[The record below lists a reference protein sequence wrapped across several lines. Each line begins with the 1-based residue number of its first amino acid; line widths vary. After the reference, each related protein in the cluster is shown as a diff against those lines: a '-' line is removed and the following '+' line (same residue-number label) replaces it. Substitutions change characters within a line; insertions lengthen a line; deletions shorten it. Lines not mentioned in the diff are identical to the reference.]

1 MRFAEIANVFE
12 ALVLIVL
19 DISYYLFLIFR
30 KLFGRIFLY
39 RLWPTCIWSSVT
51 LHSTRKEIERKVW
64 RYNYWTPFLNWMTK
78 ISSNRLIHLERNIVA
93 INKIIFMIRRQT
105 RLVKRFKKNGRGWL
119 NSRQGKSRRFCPRIW
134 IAQPIRYTLSLVQ
147 WTQNIRILFEWE

>member
-1 MRFAEIANVFE
+1 MRFAEIANVWGPCVNCSWHI
-12 ALVLIVL
+12 LL
-19 DISYYLFLIFR
+19 LIFY
-30 KLFGRIFLY
+30 LSEAIWQNFFI
-39 RLWPTCIWSSVT
+39 PTCIWSSVT

-78 ISSNRLIHLERNIVA
+78 MSSNRLIFIHLERNIVA

-119 NSRQGKSRRFCPRIW
+119 NSRQGKSRSFCPRIW